1 MPINPNIALGAQQPQ
16 PINMLGQM
24 GQMYALKGAK
34 QEFEGNEALRDF
46 YASGGDLSKAEDRQR
61 LMSMAPMQGQ
71 KLIGQQ
77 SEISARDVKTQADS
91 LKIIKDN
98 VSLANNPQAMAE
110 YLKGAYSTPGGVL
123 LARLV
128 PLDKALAAIPT
139 DPKAFAEYQRN
150 LGLTADKLYNSAD
163 SLLSAQVSREG
174 HGVQM
179 RGQNMTDARVRE
191 QLEFDR
197 TKRNVIAME
206 GGYGQTDPY
215 GNIYRV
221 EGYGAL
227 RGPNAAPAGSVGGG
241 GAPALPP
248 AAANAFVTARPS
260 VNNLVTQP
268 TAQPQGA
275 GPTVANAAAITAQQ
289 NVPRPPARPEVA
301 PTLTRVED
309 PANPGQMLEID
320 ARTYK
325 GGTVGAPGVLGVART
340 SKLTPAQELKLK
352 TEMGK
357 EFESVGRV
365 VQQTNE
371 LLESIDA
378 VRNSNLESVTG
389 QFDARTP
396 SFGKE
401 AQIAETRFNNLK
413 GKVTAIAKA
422 NASIGGAIGSIANQ
436 EWQILA
442 NQIAVLERTG
452 GKTAN
457 LEQIDQLER
466 QALSIVNRMR
476 DGFERRY
483 GENLND
489 LAPQYK
495 ELPNV
500 NYTPGQ
506 YTPTGKK
513 SSGVDNSNPWLK

>member
-1 MPINPNIALGAQQPQ
+1 MPINPNIALGGQQQQPV
-16 PINMLGQM
+16 NMLGQM
-24 GQMYALKGAK
+24 GQVMAIRQAQQQYEE
-34 QEFEGNEALRDF
+34 QNALRDAF
-46 YASGGDLSKAEDRQR
+46 AQGADVNDPESFKRIASINPKLAMELRSKGIEQRQKQTEIGLKTNEVLGAALGGLVQNPTLDYAKATFSHLVSTGVLPPDKATA
-61 LMSMAPMQGQ
+61 MYA
-71 KLIGQQ
+71 KLEAEPNRIKEYATLGVQAA
-77 SEISARDVKTQADS
+77 ISATNKMQDATTQ
-91 LKIIKDN
+91 
-98 VSLANNPQAMAE
+98 
-110 YLKGAYSTPGGVL
+110 
-123 LARLV
+123 
-128 PLDKALAAIPT
+128 
-139 DPKAFAEYQRN
+139 
-150 LGLTADKLYNSAD
+150 
-163 SLLSAQVSREG
+163 
-174 HGVQM
+174 
-179 RGQNMTDARVRE
+179 RGQNLSHSASMAGV
-191 QLEFDR
+191 
-197 TKRNVIAME
+197 
-206 GGYGQTDPY
+206 
-215 GNIYRV
+215 
-221 EGYGAL
+221 GATL
-227 RGPNAAPAGSVGGG
+227 RGQDLTDKRAREELQYLQGEKGFVGVNKFDPNSARYVGMMQQPELPTAAPA
-241 GAPALPP
+241 APANGLLITG
-248 AAANAFVTARPS
+248 AAPTTTPNLNAFRGGSP
-260 VNNLVTQP
+260 NQ
-268 TAQPQGA
+268 A
-275 GPTVANAAAITAQQ
+275 GPTVANAAAAAAQ
-289 NVPRPPARPEVA
+289 PTIIKPYRAEVA

-513 SSGVDNSNPWLK
+513 SSGVDNNNPLLR